1 MNSTSVSDFSN
12 MDNLDLIEICRVCL
26 SHGINMNYLFKYNN
40 NKVIDKIEF
49 CSGVQLKEEKG
60 LPNLICKNCLNKLS
74 IAYKFKTMCIV
85 SEEVLHQIIL
95 KRIKVETPDDTPTK
109 EKSFTVDD
117 YGAEDKVDSQEL
129 NEIKCEDGDQDGI
142 FPEELNSN
150 IHLEVRSRWQKLKVP
165 EREVKS
171 KPENTKPSICGQD
184 KKTGPRR
191 LKKFKFARLKCELCN
206 IKFTN
211 RKESDD
217 HKKEMHSEK
226 FNWICEVCGKRFLS
240 RSSHCTHARSHR
252 PRRLACAH
260 CDYRC
265 VTKSDLEKHLRTH
278 SGIKK
283 FKCVSCSAGFHASSN
298 LREHERRIHSTAVR
312 RFACQLC
319 PKRFHDRT
327 KLNRHIDTHNDC
339 KRFKCEHCLTCFS
352 RRCNWKKHLEKQ
364 HSVLVPPQRP
374 GRRPTILELSDK

>member
-95 KRIKVETPDDTPTK
+95 KRIKVETPDDTVTK
-109 EKSFTVDD
+109 K
-117 YGAEDKVDSQEL
+117 
-129 NEIKCEDGDQDGI
+129 N
-142 FPEELNSN
+142 
-150 IHLEVRSRWQKLKVP
+150 
-165 EREVKS
+165 
-171 KPENTKPSICGQD
+171 KPENTKPSICNPD

-191 LKKFKFARLKCELCN
+191 LKKFKFFRLKCELCN

-226 FNWICEVCGKRFLS
+226 FNWICELAL
-240 RSSHCTHARSHR
+240 HARALAPAAP
-252 PRRLACAH
+252 PRLRALRLP
-260 CDYRC
+260 
-265 VTKSDLEKHLRTH
+265 LRH
-278 SGIKK
+278 Q
-283 FKCVSCSAGFHASSN
+283 
-298 LREHERRIHSTAVR
+298 E
-312 RFACQLC
+312 
-319 PKRFHDRT
+319 
-327 KLNRHIDTHNDC
+327 
-339 KRFKCEHCLTCFS
+339 
-352 RRCNWKKHLEKQ
+352 
-364 HSVLVPPQRP
+364 RP
-374 GRRPTILELSDK
+374 GEAPAHALRRKRISFDETLTFTHHFAATFFDGPPKLYFLIDQ